1 MSNNNEPGSAAVTVV
16 EKRDERIAR
25 YKEERRKQLQAAR
38 QQAGLATGTVGHDH
52 SSSSED
58 LPHEEQSYAKYK
70 WVLLVIKK
78 QAHSKRKSWKK
89 TNKTFGT
96 IQAPQTDAEATAGIA
111 AAGGEHDGQHR

>member
-1 MSNNNEPGSAAVTVV
+1 MSNNNETGNGSAPVTAV

-38 QQAGLATGTVGHDH
+38 HQAGSAAAAAAGTLGLGHDH

-70 WVLLVIKK
+70 SVRLSVRPSVPFL
-78 QAHSKRKSWKK
+78 SFSP
-89 TNKTFGT
+89 N
-96 IQAPQTDAEATAGIA
+96 
-111 AAGGEHDGQHR
+111 

>member
-1 MSNNNEPGSAAVTVV
+1 MSNNNETGNGSAPVTAV

-38 QQAGLATGTVGHDH
+38 HQAGSAAAAGTLGLGHDH

-70 WVLLVIKK
+70 SVRLSVRPSL
-78 QAHSKRKSWKK
+78 
-89 TNKTFGT
+89 FFLFLT
-96 IQAPQTDAEATAGIA
+96 IE
-111 AAGGEHDGQHR
+111 

>member
-1 MSNNNEPGSAAVTVV
+1 MSNNNETGNGSAPVTAV

-38 QQAGLATGTVGHDH
+38 HQAGSAAAAAGTLGLGHDH

-70 WVLLVIKK
+70 SVRLSVRPPVPFL
-78 QAHSKRKSWKK
+78 SFSY
-89 TNKTFGT
+89 N
-96 IQAPQTDAEATAGIA
+96 
-111 AAGGEHDGQHR
+111 

>member
-1 MSNNNEPGSAAVTVV
+1 MSNNNDAGNGSASVTAV

-38 QQAGLATGTVGHDH
+38 HQAGSAAGTGGGHDH

-70 WVLLVIKK
+70 
-78 QAHSKRKSWKK
+78 
-89 TNKTFGT
+89 
-96 IQAPQTDAEATAGIA
+96 
-111 AAGGEHDGQHR
+111 